1 MTTKIWCDLHQDVNV
16 KMSCDHI
23 DRSLDILMT
32 DKSHAGRIEQRT
44 LPFQSLPLEQDEL
57 VLDDYLC
64 SIYEQLYQG
73 IKNQR
78 GN

>member
-16 KMSCDHI
+16 KMSCDHV

-32 DKSHAGRIEQRT
+32 DKSHAGRTKKRT

-64 SIYEQLYQG
+64 SIYEQLYQS